1 MANATK
7 LYVGNLSYDVT
18 QEQMRELFG
27 QAGEITEVT
36 IITDRE
42 TGRSKGFGFVEM
54 TTSDGAS
61 EAIKRFDG
69 YNMDNRSLKVSEARP
84 REERSS
90 SNFRQ
95 DRRPRY

>member
-18 QEQMRELFG
+18 QEQMRELFA

-54 TTSDGAS
+54 ANAAGAT

-69 YNMDNRSLKVSEARP
+69 YNMDNRSLKVNEARP

-90 SNFRQ
+90 NFRS

>member
-1 MANATK
+1 MATATK

-18 QEQMRELFG
+18 QEQMRELFA

-42 TGRSKGFGFVEM
+42 TGRSKGFCFVEM
-54 TTSDGAS
+54 TTADGAT

-84 REERSS
+84 REERT